1 MPAPEARQLAREM
14 ADMSPE
20 LLAETLS
27 EAAREVRYT
36 QAWKGGRSD
45 VARWLRRA
53 AECARGIAE
62 RRAVGSGDG

>member
-1 MPAPEARQLAREM
+1 MPAPEARQLAREL
-14 ADMSPE
+14 AETLSE

-36 QAWKGGRSD
+36 QAWRGGRSD